1 MNTLN
6 WVSLWVVLFAAPMS
20 AEAFENGPIDARVT
34 DAVTHAPVNGAI
46 VVARWERGHSSIA
59 AGWESCEHIQV
70 VVTDAQGRYHIDR
83 WSHFDNP
90 LEWFSA
96 GRFHLEVHAY
106 RAGMIYPL
114 PPVLIFDERNG
125 DLQLVPYEGSQ
136 PAHMN
141 YLWHE
146 ATVYCGYSGTDA
158 KILRPLREAV
168 YVEAQTIATD
178 SANDKNMLSAIWG
191 QIQQGER
198 SIVTAPRV
206 PTVGAPVL
214 LPAPAA
220 PSQSAPQNDRAPPR

>member
-6 WVSLWVVLFAAPMS
+6 WVSLWLVLFAAPMS

-34 DAVTHAPVNGAI
+34 DAVTHAPVIGAI

-59 AGWESCEHIQV
+59 AGWESCEHVQV

-90 LEWFSA
+90 IEWLFA
-96 GRFHLEVHAY
+96 GSFHLEVHGY

-114 PPVLIFDERNG
+114 PPVSSFDERNG

-136 PAHMN
+136 PAHMD

-146 ATVYCGYSGTDA
+146 AIVSCGYDGTDA

-168 YVEAQTIATD
+168 YVEARTIATD
-178 SANDKNMLSAIWG
+178 GAHDQGMLSAIRG
-191 QIQQGER
+191 QIQQGEG
-198 SIVTAPRV
+198 SIVTAPSV
-206 PTVGAPVL
+206 PAASAPAL

-220 PSQSAPQNDRAPPR
+220 PSQSAPQMDEAPPK